1 MLQEDRQPEHPGS
14 GPDGD
19 ESIYD
24 LAPEDSADSAAPSE
38 PSRSTTGSSERRCQ
52 NCGAPMPEDDAVM
65 VCPSCGYDIVTNRV
79 VDRTETVEQPVET
92 TVDDSISLV
101 GSPLVS
107 ATAWRPLA
115 IAAGVVLAAV
125 AFAMLAGWS
134 SFFIQRDGNFL
145 DGQGRAVL
153 DSPATSA
160 RFGAVLRLLIGSTVI
175 VACGA
180 AAIRAA
186 AWFESRTFGEPR
198 AVLARLSLA
207 VAAAAAVRLIPIE
220 SHVLRNIVHGGLGI
234 AVIALVMM
242 LVLRDRGRLLGIVLV
257 SWAVAFLL
265 VVPVARLIAWSIP
278 IF

>member
-1 MLQEDRQPEHPGS
+1 MLEEDRQPEHPGS

-19 ESIYD
+19 ESTYD
-24 LAPEDSADSAAPSE
+24 LAPEERADSARSGD
-38 PSRSTTGSSERRCQ
+38 SIRSTSDTPERRCQ

-65 VCPSCGYDIVTNRV
+65 VCPSCGYDIVTNRIFV
-79 VDRTETVEQPVET
+79 PAEAAGEPIETN
-92 TVDDSISLV
+92 VDDAASLA
-101 GSPLVS
+101 GSPLVT
-107 ATAWRPLA
+107 ATAWRPFA
-115 IAAGVVLAAV
+115 IAAGVVLATV

-160 RFGAVLRLLIGSTVI
+160 RFGAVLRLLVGSAVI

-180 AAIRAA
+180 AAVRAA

-207 VAAAAAVRLIPIE
+207 VAAAAAVRLLPIE

-257 SWAVAFLL
+257 CWAVAFLL